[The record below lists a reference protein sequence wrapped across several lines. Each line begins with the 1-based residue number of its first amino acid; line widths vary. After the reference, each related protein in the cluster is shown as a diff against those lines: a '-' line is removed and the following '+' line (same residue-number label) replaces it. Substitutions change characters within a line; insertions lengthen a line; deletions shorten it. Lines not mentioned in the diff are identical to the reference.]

1 MDNES
6 TVQLSEAWFAARRG
20 KVTAS
25 RVGDVIAMTK
35 SGWGAGRAGY
45 MAELI
50 TEILTGKTFERFQ
63 SEAMGWGVEKE
74 PDARNAYMFF
84 RDVEVLPA
92 EFILHPRISESGAS
106 PDGLI
111 GDDGLLE
118 IKCPQTSTHIETLL
132 NNTCS
137 SRYITQMQW
146 QMACTGR
153 KWCDFASFDP
163 RMPAHMQLFVRRFER
178 NPKEIDQLEKD
189 VVQFLKEMHAKIAA
203 LQEKYGNA
211 KAA

>member
-1 MDNES
+1 ME
-6 TVQLSEAWFAARRG
+6 QLSEEWFAARRG

-35 SGWGAGRAGY
+35 TGWGAGRGNY

-50 TEILTGKTFERFQ
+50 TEILTGKTFERFA
-63 SEAMGWGVEKE
+63 SEAMNWGVEKE

-84 RDVEVLPA
+84 RDVEVLSA
-92 EFILHPRISESGAS
+92 EFVIHPSIGESGAS

-118 IKCPQTSTHIETLL
+118 IKCPQTNTHIETLI
-132 NNTCS
+132 NGTCS

-153 KWCDFASFDP
+153 QWCDFVSYDP
-163 RMPAHMQLFVRRFER
+163 RLPASMQLFVRRFDR
-178 NPKEIDQLEKD
+178 NQKEIDQLEKD
-189 VVQFLKEMHAKIAA
+189 ISQFIKELHGKITT
-203 LQEKYGNA
+203 LQSKYGNL

>member
-1 MDNES
+1 ME
-6 TVQLSEAWFAARRG
+6 QLSEEWFAARRG

-25 RVGDVIAMTK
+25 RLSDVIAMTK
-35 SGWGAGRAGY
+35 SGWGAGRGNY

-50 TEILTGKTFERFQ
+50 TEILTGITAERFAT
-63 SEAMGWGVEKE
+63 EAMRWGVEKE

-84 RDVEVLPA
+84 RDVEVLSA
-92 EFILHPRISESGAS
+92 EFVLHPRIAESGAS

-111 GDDGLLE
+111 GADGLLE
-118 IKCPQTSTHIETLL
+118 IKCPQTSTHIETLI
-132 NNTCS
+132 NGTAS

-153 KWCDFASFDP
+153 QWCDFVSFDP
-163 RMPAHMQLFVRRFER
+163 RLPASMQLFVRRFER
-178 NPKEIDQLEKD
+178 KQSEIDLLEKD
-189 VVQFLKEMHAKIAA
+189 VVQFLKEMHAKIAT
-203 LQEKYGNA
+203 LQSKYGTA

>member
-1 MDNES
+1 ME
-6 TVQLSEAWFAARRG
+6 QLSEEWFAARRG

-35 SGWGAGRAGY
+35 SGWGAARGNY

-50 TEILTGKTFERFQ
+50 TEILTGNTFERFA
-63 SEAMGWGVEKE
+63 SEAMNWGVEKE

-92 EFILHPRISESGAS
+92 EFVIHPRISASGAS

-118 IKCPQTSTHIETLL
+118 IKCPQTGTHIETLI
-132 NNTCS
+132 NGSCS

-153 KWCDFASFDP
+153 QWCDFASFDP
-163 RMPAHMQLFVRRFER
+163 RLPAHMQLFVRRFER
-178 NPKEIDQLEKD
+178 KQAEIDQLEKE
-189 VVQFLKEMHAKIAA
+189 VAQFLKEMHAKIET
-203 LQEKYGNA
+203 LQSKYGTA